1 MKEADLKALRDAAQN
16 TVYGDKGCDL
26 EAFHSLATPPVILAL
41 ISHIENL
48 EKKLDEI
55 VTSEISPK
63 AWLNNLTGKFA
74 VLMPCLTP
82 VMTEKHT
89 PRFILPG
96 SALPPQMITAEWHGC
111 IRTKKQVTGS
121 PQ

>member
-48 EKKLDEI
+48 EKK
-55 VTSEISPK
+55 
-63 AWLNNLTGKFA
+63 TG
-74 VLMPCLTP
+74 
-82 VMTEKHT
+82 
-89 PRFILPG
+89 
-96 SALPPQMITAEWHGC
+96 
-111 IRTKKQVTGS
+111 
-121 PQ
+121 